1 MNIENLSKLINEK
14 LDNNEL
20 ETVIKFAVKLNKNAN
35 LKNELKKKFPK
46 ISDNDIQLVIN
57 IIKN

>member
-1 MNIENLSKLINEK
+1 MNINDLSNLINEK

-20 ETVIKFAVKLNKNAN
+20 ENILKFAVKLNKNVN

-57 IIKN
+57 IIKD